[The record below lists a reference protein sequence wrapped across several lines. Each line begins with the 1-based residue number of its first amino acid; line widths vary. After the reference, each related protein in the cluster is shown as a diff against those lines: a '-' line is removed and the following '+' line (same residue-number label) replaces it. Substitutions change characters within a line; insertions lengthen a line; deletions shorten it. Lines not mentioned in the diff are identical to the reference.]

1 MPIQR
6 DRSGDAAAAS
16 APPTTTVCRPP
27 PGASVI
33 SMRYWKYR
41 VANSSLRKYV
51 EGKGIS
57 SEDADSAINTLSLV
71 SALGVSSP
79 PSLAI

>member
-1 MPIQR
+1 
-6 DRSGDAAAAS
+6 
-16 APPTTTVCRPP
+16 
-27 PGASVI
+27 
-33 SMRYWKYR
+33 MRYWKYR